1 MVREQQPSDGPGKG
15 RPEKDKTDGNDGAVT
30 EDSCRCKEV
39 AKKTLPEMLKLMV
52 SDLAFWKKSGKRR

>member
-1 MVREQQPSDGPGKG
+1 MAREQQSSGAPGKG
-15 RPEKDKTDGNDGAVT
+15 QPGKGKTDGNDGAMT

-52 SDLAFWKKSGKRR
+52 SDLAFWRKSGKRR